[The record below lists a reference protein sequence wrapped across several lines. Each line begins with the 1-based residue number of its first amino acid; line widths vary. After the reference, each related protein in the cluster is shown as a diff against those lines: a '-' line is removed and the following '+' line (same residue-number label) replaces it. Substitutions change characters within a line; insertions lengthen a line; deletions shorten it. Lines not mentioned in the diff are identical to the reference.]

1 MANMRNIWQ
10 CEVRQADR
18 VANVLTKTSKA
29 KLGWRTLLLPLFLTD
44 YFRHF
49 GRKRRTRKNLLFTK
63 QLAFDAA
70 KNVYKTGEPAWEIR
84 KYEIKTQEILDKE
97 KKGLYTDKIR
107 RKQLVEIEFLMNHY
121 LDLFNADG
129 SSYQAVIKTKY
140 PSRGRYQEF
149 LNRLQKI
156 EEDVIQAAI
165 TTVRKGSKKERRQW
179 YDKVRATT
187 KKIRREEAEE
197 IYSEIKK

>member
-1 MANMRNIWQ
+1 MRNIWQ
-10 CEVRQADR
+10 HEVRQAGR
-18 VANVLTKTSKA
+18 IAGVLTAASKA
-29 KLGWRTLLLPLFLTD
+29 TFGWRVLLLPLFLTD
-44 YFRHF
+44 FFRHL

-70 KNVYKTGEPAWEIR
+70 KNSHKTGEPAWEIR
-84 KYEIKTQEILDKE
+84 KYEIKTQEILDNE

-107 RKQLVEIEFLMNHY
+107 RKQLLEIEFLMHHY
-121 LDLFNADG
+121 LDLFGSDG
-129 SSYQAVIKTKY
+129 SSFRAVIKTKY
-140 PSRGRYQEF
+140 PSRGRYLEF

-165 TTVRKGSKKERRQW
+165 TTVRRGSKKERRQW

-187 KKIRREEAEE
+187 KKVRLEEANR
-197 IYSEIKK
+197 IYSAPNK

>member
-70 KNVYKTGEPAWEIR
+70 NNVHKTGEPAWEIR
-84 KYEIKTQEILDKE
+84 KYEIQTQEILDKE

-107 RKQLVEIEFLMNHY
+107 RKQMLEIELLMQHY
-121 LDLFNADG
+121 LSLFGAQG
-129 SSYQAVIKTKY
+129 SSYKAVIKATY
-140 PSRGRYQEF
+140 PSKGRYREF
-149 LNRLQKI
+149 LNRLQKTD
-156 EEDVIQAAI
+156 EEVIQAAI
-165 TTVRKGSKKERRQW
+165 TTVRQGSKKERRQW
-179 YDKVRATT
+179 YDMVRATT
-187 KKIRREEAEE
+187 KKVRREETDQ
-197 IYSEIKK
+197 IYDE

>member
-10 CEVRQADR
+10 HEVRQADR
-18 VANVLTKTSKA
+18 VGTVLTETSKI
-29 KLGWRTLLLPLFLTD
+29 KSGWRTLLLPFFVAD
-44 YFRHF
+44 YFRHL
-49 GRKRRTRKNLLFTK
+49 GNKRRTRKNLLFTR

-70 KNVYKTGEPAWEIR
+70 KNVHKTGEPAWEIR

-121 LDLFNADG
+121 LDLFNTDG

-140 PSRGRYQEF
+140 PSRGRYLEF
-149 LNRLQKI
+149 LNRLQKT
-156 EEDVIQAAI
+156 EQEVIQAAI
-165 TTVRKGSKKERRQW
+165 TTVRQGSKKERRLW
-179 YDKVRATT
+179 YDKVKMTT
-187 KKIRREEAEE
+187 RKIRMEEAEE
-197 IYSEIKK
+197 IYNK

>member
-1 MANMRNIWQ
+1 MRNIWQ
-10 CEVRQADR
+10 QEVRKAGR
-18 VANVLTKTSKA
+18 IAGVLTAASKA
-29 KLGWRTLLLPLFLTD
+29 TFGWRVLLLPLFLTD
-44 YFRHF
+44 FFRHL

-70 KNVYKTGEPAWEIR
+70 KNSHKTGEPAWEIR
-84 KYEIKTQEILDKE
+84 KYEIKTQEILDNE

-107 RKQLVEIEFLMNHY
+107 RKQLLEIEFLMHHY
-121 LDLFNADG
+121 LDLFGSDG
-129 SSYQAVIKTKY
+129 SSFRAVIKTKY
-140 PSRGRYQEF
+140 PSRGKYLEF

-165 TTVRKGSKKERRQW
+165 TTVRRGSKKERRQW

-187 KKIRREEAEE
+187 KKVRLEEANR
-197 IYSEIKK
+197 IYSAPNK

>member
-1 MANMRNIWQ
+1 MRNIWQ
-10 CEVRQADR
+10 REVRQADK
-18 VANVLTKTSKA
+18 VAGVLTETSKA
-29 KLGWRTLLLPLFLTD
+29 KLGWRTLLLPLFLAD
-44 YFRHF
+44 YFRHQ

-70 KNVYKTGEPAWEIR
+70 KNVHKTGEPAWEIR

-121 LDLFNADG
+121 LDLFDTDG
-129 SSYQAVIKTKY
+129 SSYPAVIKTKY

-149 LNRLQKI
+149 LNRLQKT
-156 EEDVIQAAI
+156 EEEVIQAAI
-165 TTVRKGSKKERRQW
+165 GTVRQGSKKERRLW
-179 YDKVRATT
+179 YDKVRTTT
-187 KKIRREEAEE
+187 KKFRMEEAEE